1 MAVLKRL
8 YFDIETSPNVG
19 YFWKTGYRERIGP
32 EAIVQERKV
41 ICICWKFEG
50 EEEVHYVTWDKK
62 QNDYK
67 AIKKFIEVAN
77 NSDVL
82 VAHNGDRFD
91 IPWIR
96 TRALYH
102 RLEWPPKP
110 ISTDTLKRARGNFRF
125 NSNKLDYIAQY
136 LNVGKKIDTGGFQ
149 LWKDVID
156 GKEEALEKMVDY
168 CKQDVVIL
176 EKVHEI
182 IQNYVPVTLHAGVL
196 SGLDKYTCPRCASK
210 EVIQFNKRTTVTGII
225 RYQMKCKKCYGC
237 YTISG
242 KAYSD
247 YIKSKRNGKK

>member
-8 YFDIETSPNVG
+8 YFDIETSPNIG

-32 EAIVQERKV
+32 EAIVEERKV
-41 ICICWKFEG
+41 ICICWKIEG
-50 EEEVHYVTWDKK
+50 QDKVHSVTWDKK

-77 NSDVL
+77 KADVL
-82 VAHNGDRFD
+82 IGHNGDRFD

-110 ISTDTLKRARGNFRF
+110 VTTDTLKRARGNFRF
-125 NSNKLDYIAQY
+125 NSNKLDYIAKY
-136 LNVGKKIDTGGFQ
+136 LGVGGKLETGGFD
-149 LWKDVID
+149 LWKNVIS
-156 GKEEALEKMVDY
+156 GNEEALQRMVDY
-168 CKQDVVIL
+168 CKRDVVIL
-176 EKVHEI
+176 EKVHQALI
-182 IQNYVPVTLHAGVL
+182 NYVPVTSHAGAFT
-196 SGLDKYTCPRCASK
+196 GGKIWTCPRCASTS
-210 EVIQFNKRTTVTGII
+210 VFQFNKRSTATGII
-225 RYQMKCKKCYGC
+225 KYQMKCKKCYGY

-242 KAYSD
+242 KAHSD

>member
-8 YFDIETSPNVG
+8 YFDIETSPNIG

-32 EAIVQERKV
+32 EAIVEERKV

-50 EEEVHYVTWDKK
+50 QDKVHSVTWDKK

-77 NSDVL
+77 KADVL
-82 VAHNGDRFD
+82 VGHNGDRFD
-91 IPWIR
+91 IPWVR

-136 LNVGKKIDTGGFQ
+136 LKVGKKIDTGGFG

-156 GKEEALEKMVDY
+156 GQEEALQRMVDY

-176 EKVHEI
+176 EKVHQI
-182 IQNYVPVTLHAGVL
+182 IENYVPVTLHAGVL
-196 SGLDKYTCPRCASK
+196 RGGEKWTCPRCASDD
-210 EVIQFNKRTTVTGII
+210 VHQFNKRTTKTGIV
-225 RYQMKCKKCYGC
+225 RFQMRCKSCKGT
-237 YTISG
+237 YTING
-242 KAYSD
+242 KSHSD